1 MDFLRQEGQ
10 KYPALSQRYARF
22 SELFSRKLYHE
33 LTVEVLA
40 FVKDDSTATGTNWY
54 DLYAQFLSTF
64 QDKINQL
71 SLITIC
77 GNIAQRF
84 ADPTQA
90 VTFLESIMTHL
101 QTKKSKITQHTT
113 PNPHA
118 IESVL
123 MCRMYMASHQVK
135 LKQLA
140 EVKTILAENKE
151 TVEGLVG
158 ADPIVHAA
166 YYRVACDY
174 YSAVG
179 PADKFYKSAL
189 MFLAYSLY
197 DDIKPTERFA
207 LAINISVAALTG
219 ENVFNF
225 GEVLAT
231 PILSALKGTDK
242 EWLSELLHAFNRGDI
257 DQFNIIIGNH
267 RAEYNAQPALV
278 NKEDYVKEKVA
289 LLALMVLVFHRPSHE
304 RNISFADV
312 ATATRLP
319 LNQVEW
325 LVMRALSLGLIKG
338 NIDQVDGIVS
348 VHWVQPRVLESQQL
362 NELQQRLGD
371 WSKKVNET
379 LLYVEDQT
387 PELFQ

>member
-1 MDFLRQEGQ
+1 MDFLSKEQA
-10 KYPALSQRYARF
+10 KYPTLAAAYARF
-22 SELFSRKLYHE
+22 GELFSRKLYHE
-33 LTVEVLA
+33 LTVEILA
-40 FVKDDSTATGTNWY
+40 FVKDESTAHGTNWY
-54 DLYAQFLSTF
+54 DLFAQFISTF

-84 ADPTQA
+84 ADPQQA

-101 QTKKSKITQHTT
+101 QTKKNKITQHTT

-123 MCRMYMASHQVK
+123 MCRMYMASFQIK

-140 EVKTILAENKE
+140 EVKKILADNKD

-166 YYRVACDY
+166 YYSVACEY
-174 YSAVG
+174 YSVVG
-179 PADKFYKSAL
+179 PADKFYKSSL

-197 DDIKPTERFA
+197 EDIKPAERFA
-207 LAINISVAALTG
+207 LAINISIAALTG

-231 PILSALKGTDK
+231 PILTALKGTDK
-242 EWLSELLHAFNRGDI
+242 EWLSDLLHAFNRGDI
-257 DQFNIIIGNH
+257 DQFNVIVGAH

-278 NKEDYVKEKVA
+278 NTEAYVKEKVA

-304 RNISFADV
+304 RNIPFADI
-312 ATATRLP
+312 AAATRLP

-338 NIDQVDGIVS
+338 SIDQVDGIVS
-348 VHWVQPRVLESQQL
+348 VNWVQPRVLESQQL
-362 NELQQRLGD
+362 KELQQRLGS

>member
-1 MDFLRQEGQ
+1 MEFLRQEET
-10 KYPALSQRYARF
+10 KYPALAARYARL

-33 LTVEVLA
+33 LTVDILA
-40 FVKDDSTATGTNWY
+40 FVKDEATAIGTNWY
-54 DLYAQFLSTF
+54 DLYVQFISTF

-77 GNIAQRF
+77 GHIAQRF
-84 ADPTQA
+84 ADPQQA
-90 VTFLESIMTHL
+90 VTFLTSILTYL
-101 QTKKSKITQHTT
+101 QTKKTKITQHTT

-123 MCRMYMASHQVK
+123 VCRMYTASFQVK

-140 EVKTILAENKE
+140 EVKAILADNKDA
-151 TVEGLVG
+151 VEGLVG
-158 ADPIVHAA
+158 ADPLVHAA
-166 YYRVACDY
+166 YYRVACEY

-197 DDIKPTERFA
+197 DDIKPAERFA
-207 LAINISVAALTG
+207 LAVNISIAALTG
-219 ENVFNF
+219 EDVFNF

-231 PILSALKGTDK
+231 PILSALQGTDK
-242 EWLSELLHAFNRGDI
+242 EWLSDLLHAFNRGDI
-257 DQFNIIIGNH
+257 DQFNIIVGNH

-278 NKEDYVKEKVA
+278 NKADYVKEKVA
-289 LLALMVLVFHRPSHE
+289 LLALMVLIFHRPSQE
-304 RNISFADV
+304 RNIPFADI

-325 LVMRALSLGLIKG
+325 LTMRALSLGLIKG
-338 NIDQVDGIVS
+338 SIDQVDQIVS
-348 VHWVQPRVLESQQL
+348 VHWVQPRVLERQQL
-362 NELQQRLGD
+362 HELQERLGG
-371 WSKKVNET
+371 WSKKVKDT
-379 LLYVEDQT
+379 LVFVEDQT